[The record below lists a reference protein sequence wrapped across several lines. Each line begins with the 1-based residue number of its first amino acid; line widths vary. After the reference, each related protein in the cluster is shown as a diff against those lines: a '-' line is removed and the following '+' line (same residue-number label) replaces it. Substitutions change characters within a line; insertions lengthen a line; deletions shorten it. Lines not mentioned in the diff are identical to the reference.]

1 MAFIQTEGTIKTS
14 QTSEE
19 FIIIK
24 PALQI
29 TLKGIFEWK
38 EKAITK
44 KLGKNFIDK
53 YKQKKIIY

>member
-1 MAFIQTEGTIKTS
+1 MAFIQTEGTIKIS

-19 FIIIK
+19 FIIIE
-24 PALQI
+24 PTLQI

-44 KLGKNFIDK
+44 KLGKNLIDK
-53 YKQKKIIY
+53 YKQLK